1 MAEQNKKIFVFDL
14 HDVLFT
20 RNYWRVLQQIFK
32 IKNKRNFFLILCN
45 PKFIYDAIKMLSI
58 TRVSEAYV
66 IKLSQKYKELLPYVD
81 TIIDMTNE
89 LIPIYEMFQLIN
101 NLKFKGHKVYIFSN
115 IGSIT
120 YQKLS
125 QSQSYQSFFNCFDG
139 IHHVEAE
146 NNWLAKP
153 NQEAYL
159 LFLRKFNIDPTRM
172 VFVVFLHIYFILR
185 LNRFVYYVLH
195 CISLMAFFFF

>member
-1 MAEQNKKIFVFDL
+1 MNRIF
-14 HDVLFT
+14 
-20 RNYWRVLQQIFK
+20 IP
-32 IKNKRNFFLILCN
+32 FFFIIL
-45 PKFIYDAIKMLSI
+45 
-58 TRVSEAYV
+58 
-66 IKLSQKYKELLPYVD
+66 LL
-81 TIIDMTNE
+81 
-89 LIPIYEMFQLIN
+89 QLIN

-172 VFVVFLHIYFILR
+172 VFVDDKPKNVIAAQLLGITAIQYRSSKQLLTQLFKMSIIH
-185 LNRFVYYVLH
+185 
-195 CISLMAFFFF
+195 